1 MWNTGKNFFVSEP
14 ILIRFGVQMYL
25 GDILAHTKSYQDWLR
40 IGCAGQISILL
51 HKLLW
56 CSISLLWKND
66 IFWHL
71 DWFFEI
77 FGNELQIFLHGWLE
91 GLQGFHLERVWLH
104 ENFYFLVRKCLDF
117 REENLKNNSSP
128 FFSNMVRARAFNLSR
143 PLIDTIKPYNFYCE
157 HFWLRSF
164 HSYISSVP
172 LLLWEFRLTVRH
184 CIGYIFAAQKVFTLL
199 FRLTYLPGMTKTRS
213 LL

>member
-184 CIGYIFAAQKVFTLL
+184 C
-199 FRLTYLPGMTKTRS
+199 TK
-213 LL
+213 

>member
-1 MWNTGKNFFVSEP
+1 
-14 ILIRFGVQMYL
+14 MYL

-143 PLIDTIKPYNFYCE
+143 PLIDTIKLYNFYCE

-184 CIGYIFAAQKVFTLL
+184 C
-199 FRLTYLPGMTKTRS
+199 R
-213 LL
+213 

>member
-1 MWNTGKNFFVSEP
+1 MAVQDRFQFYYINCYDVPFHYCEKMTFF
-14 ILIRFGVQMYL
+14 
-25 GDILAHTKSYQDWLR
+25 DIWIDFLKFLVMNS
-40 IGCAGQISILL
+40 
-51 HKLLW
+51 K
-56 CSISLLWKND
+56 
-66 IFWHL
+66 F
-71 DWFFEI
+71 
-77 FGNELQIFLHGWLE
+77 FLHGWLE

-184 CIGYIFAAQKVFTLL
+184 CTVL
-199 FRLTYLPGMTKTRS
+199 
-213 LL
+213 

>member
-77 FGNELQIFLHGWLE
+77 FGNELPIFLHGWLE
-91 GLQGFHLERVWLH
+91 GLQGFHLERVWLYK
-104 ENFYFLVRKCLDF
+104 NFYFLVRNCLES
-117 REENLKNNSSP
+117 RGKNLKNNSS
-128 FFSNMVRARAFNLSR
+128 VEEAHA
-143 PLIDTIKPYNFYCE
+143 
-157 HFWLRSF
+157 
-164 HSYISSVP
+164 SSV
-172 LLLWEFRLTVRH
+172 
-184 CIGYIFAAQKVFTLL
+184 
-199 FRLTYLPGMTKTRS
+199 RS
-213 LL
+213 LCTSTNSVNAPRFCFMHKAHLLV